1 MSSAEEILEA
11 VKSGSLSIQE
21 AQEKLAKLKLK
32 DLKEVTYKVSPKG
45 AISFYGLRRMPITLY
60 KQELD
65 KIVAIANGQEFK
77 TFVTTNS
84 DKLSSKGESND

>member
-1 MSSAEEILEA
+1 MSSAEEILES

-65 KIVAIANGQEFK
+65 KIVTIANGQEFK
-77 TFVTTNS
+77 AFVTSNS
-84 DKLSSKGESND
+84 DKLSSKGENND